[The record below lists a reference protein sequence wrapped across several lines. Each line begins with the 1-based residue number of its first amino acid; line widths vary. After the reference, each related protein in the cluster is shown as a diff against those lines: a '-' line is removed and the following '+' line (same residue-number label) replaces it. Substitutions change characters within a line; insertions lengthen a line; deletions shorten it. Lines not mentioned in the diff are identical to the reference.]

1 MKDSR
6 QVVLGILAALLSTVL
21 LVGSLSLAMVEG
33 NLRLAVAVS
42 PSPTLGI
49 TPVAATDTLAPGTTV
64 QPPLVMTATPGPSS
78 QATATLPIIPLPT
91 QTTLVFS
98 TCDYPDGWY
107 AIDVQPGD
115 TLAGLAQ
122 QYGTTVDALM
132 AGNCM
137 LAEILMPGTDLYVP
151 APPPTSVPTHCGPPL
166 GWVYYTVQPGDTLY
180 SLALRYGVTVRDLQI
195 ANCMGSST
203 LIRAGQRLAVPF
215 LLPTRTPSPTWT
227 PSPTLQ
233 PTGTITLSPTPPAT
247 PTVTL
252 PPTLT
257 FTPRPTSTQ
266 TPTPTS
272 TNPSAPTHTATPTQT
287 PTVTPTPTATEPPAP
302 TETPTPTATPTLPP
316 TVTPTPTATEVPP
329 PTVTP
334 TPTSGAGI

>member
-6 QVVLGILAALLSTVL
+6 QVVLGVLAALLSTVL

-33 NLRLAVAVS
+33 NLRLAVAAS

-49 TPVAATDTLAPGTTV
+49 TPVAATNTLAPGATA
-64 QPPLVMTATPGPSS
+64 QPPLVMTATPGPSL

-91 QTTLVFS
+91 QTTLVFP

-122 QYGTTVDALM
+122 QYGTTVEALM
-132 AGNCM
+132 TGNCM

-180 SLALRYGVTVRDLQI
+180 SLALRYGVTVRDLQN
-195 ANCMGSST
+195 ANCMGSAT

-215 LLPTRTPSPTWT
+215 LLPTRTPSPT
-227 PSPTLQ
+227 LL
-233 PTGTITLSPTPPAT
+233 PTGTITLSPTLPAT

-257 FTPRPTSTQ
+257 FTPRPPSTH
-266 TPTPTS
+266 TPTPTP
-272 TNPSAPTHTATPTQT
+272 TNPSAPTETATPTQT
-287 PTVTPTPTATEPPAP
+287 PTPTATETTAP
-302 TETPTPTATPTLPP
+302 TETPTPTPTPTLPP
-316 TVTPTPTATEVPP
+316 PATPTPTATQVPP
-329 PTVTP
+329 PTVTL
-334 TPTSGAGI
+334 TPTSDSGL